1 MEAERAPDVDDVVE
15 GVTAAAA
22 GRGGAASDEEASPD
36 GGARTD
42 VEAGARA
49 DAELLLGGEITVLG
63 QLRDSSNETFLVE
76 LAGVG
81 EEPAW
86 AIYKPE
92 LGEAPLR
99 DFPPGLYRRERAAYL
114 LSESLGWHL
123 VPTTVIRED
132 GPFGVGSLQRFVEH
146 DRAAHYFTLVDDAA
160 THDDL
165 RRIAVFDAVT
175 NNTDRKS
182 GHVLQGTD
190 GRIWGIDHGLCF
202 SAAPKL
208 RTVVWD
214 FSGEQVPDDLVSDLR
229 EILHAVPEG
238 VADLLTE
245 REVVA
250 LRART
255 MRLVLS
261 GRLPEDLTGMAFPW
275 PLV

>member
-1 MEAERAPDVDDVVE
+1 MEAERAPDVEADE
-15 GVTAAAA
+15 TA
-22 GRGGAASDEEASPD
+22 GAARCD
-36 GGARTD
+36 GGAPGEDAQTD
-42 VEAGARA
+42 AGSDAEA

-182 GHVLQGTD
+182 RHVLQGTD
-190 GRIWGIDHGLCF
+190 GRIWGIDHGL
-202 SAAPKL
+202 
-208 RTVVWD
+208 
-214 FSGEQVPDDLVSDLR
+214 
-229 EILHAVPEG
+229 
-238 VADLLTE
+238 
-245 REVVA
+245 
-250 LRART
+250 
-255 MRLVLS
+255 
-261 GRLPEDLTGMAFPW
+261 
-275 PLV
+275 